1 MKTAGGGTGTTQ
13 TASGGNN
20 NMENKS
26 DTNLKF
32 DAKGWY
38 KEGENNQRE
47 YLSEEERKI
56 LDI

>member
-1 MKTAGGGTGTTQ
+1 
-13 TASGGNN
+13 
-20 NMENKS
+20 MENKS
-26 DTNLKF
+26 YTNLKF

-38 KEGENNQRE
+38 KEDENNQRV